1 MTTLIQ
7 LRNLLKLMEVYD
19 GHNDFKYEYKVEI
32 LEGVKTLYEFNSVND
47 FIDELPTN
55 KDNYVIQELSI
66 FTNSKTIEI
75 RL

>member
-1 MTTLIQ
+1 MTTLVQ
-7 LRNLLKLMEVYD
+7 LRNLLKSMEVYD
-19 GHNDFKYEYKVEI
+19 GQNDFKYDYKVEI
-32 LEGVKTLYEFNSVND
+32 LEGVETLYEFNSIID